1 MNYKFPIFNL
11 IKEIIFYRDALSQLV
26 SQILI
31 LRYRRTVLGYFWT
44 LLNPLL
50 MMSVMALVFANL
62 FKADLKTFA
71 VFLFAG
77 MIPWNFFNSAVSQ
90 SAGSLIMNE
99 GIIKKVYIPKLLFP
113 LSVTIALFIDS
124 ILAFSVLLVIII
136 SIGGSLSLALLFLP
150 VAFALVFLFALG
162 LGIIVSI
169 ATVYFKDL
177 QYVII
182 IGLQGL
188 FFLTP
193 IFYKKDEIFGAVSFV
208 INLNPVAPFI
218 SLFREPIL
226 NGNLPS
232 GLLLI
237 QAFSIAVFTI
247 FLGLFIF
254 SRFEKKIVY
263 RL

>member
-1 MNYKFPIFNL
+1 MIKL
-11 IKEIIFYRDALSQLV
+11 IKEIFLYRDALQQLISQN
-26 SQILI
+26 LI

-50 MMSVMALVFANL
+50 MMTVMAVVFANL
-62 FKADLKTFA
+62 FKADLKTFT

-90 SAGSLIMNE
+90 SAGSFIANE

-113 LSVTIALFIDS
+113 LSMTIALFVDS
-124 ILAFSVLLVIII
+124 ILAFVVLFVIILLL
-136 SIGGSLSLALLFLP
+136 GGTLSWALLFLP
-150 VAFALVFLFALG
+150 VAFILIFIFAFG
-162 LGIIVSI
+162 LGVVAAI
-169 ATVYFKDL
+169 ATVYFRDL
-177 QYVII
+177 QYIII

-193 IFYKKDEIFGAVSFV
+193 IFYKKDDIFGAVSWI
-208 INLNPVAPFI
+208 INLNPVNPYI

-226 NGNLPS
+226 NAQLPS
-232 GLLLI
+232 MVIII
-237 QAFSIAVFTI
+237 QAMFLSSISAI
-247 FLGLFIF
+247 FALFLF
-254 SRFEKKIVY
+254 GKMHKKIVY